1 MSFCRFS
8 LLLVTTSPVIAIAAA
23 PGPARG
29 QAESATTAAGAAI
42 ACCRP
47 GAAQPAAQFD
57 PTAAAP
63 GLRVAAARQNPTA
76 AVAFLIELAGGAV
89 GSLGGFGLGVLITD
103 PEDCS
108 SDDLL
113 CYLEDVGIALAISGG
128 TAALGAVLAGRVAD
142 THPSVPGA
150 FVGSVVGIA
159 AGLGVVHLISEEF
172 DLSRDRAALWLGYTV
187 TQGVVTA
194 LGSRLFAAL
203 RD

>member
-1 MSFCRFS
+1 MSFCRLS
-8 LLLVTTSPVIAIAAA
+8 LLLVTIGPVIAMAAA
-23 PGPARG
+23 PGPALG

-42 ACCRP
+42 ASCRP
-47 GAAQPAAQFD
+47 GAAQFD
-57 PTAAAP
+57 PIAAAP
-63 GLRVAAARQNPTA
+63 GARVAAARQNPTA
-76 AVAFLIELAGGAV
+76 AAAFLIELAGGAV
-89 GSLGGFGLGVLITD
+89 GSLAGFGLGVLITD

-128 TAALGAVLAGRVAD
+128 TAGLGAVLAGRVAD